1 MKWRVFDPEAVEQT
15 AKAATAATVD
25 TYEAA
30 TCAALELQWLA
41 ARSGMYGPGG
51 GVLVRAW
58 ADLSRDTIAAE
69 VSMARWLLG
78 L

>member
-1 MKWRVFDPEAVEQT
+1 MKWCAFDPGAVEQN
-15 AKAATAATVD
+15 AKAAAAATVD

-30 TCAALELQWLA
+30 ACAVLELHWLA
-41 ARSGMYGPGG
+41 ARSGVYGPS

-58 ADLSRDTIAAE
+58 ADLCRDTIAAE
-69 VSMARWLLG
+69 VSATRWLLD

>member
-1 MKWRVFDPEAVEQT
+1 MKWCVLDPGAVGQT
-15 AKAATAATVD
+15 AKAAAAATVD

-30 TCAALELQWLA
+30 ACAALELHWLG
-41 ARSGMYGPGG
+41 ARSGMYGPSGE
-51 GVLVRAW
+51 VMRAW

-69 VSMARWLLG
+69 VSTARWLLD